1 MNDKKH
7 FIVGIAGG
15 TGSGKTT
22 VAKSIIKEMKDE
34 KVAIIP
40 LDSYYK
46 DRSDLSFEERE
57 KINYDHPDAF
67 DFDLLIKHIE
77 ELKDDKAIQRPVYSF
92 TNHTRLKETISVGP
106 AKITIIEG
114 IMVLAW
120 EPLRKMMD
128 VKIFVDTDADVRF
141 IRRLTRD
148 IQERGRSVQS
158 VITQYLEVVRLMHE
172 EFVEPSKRYANLIVP
187 EGGFNKVAVNIITNN
202 LKSVLKALEEYE
214 EFHI

>member
-1 MNDKKH
+1 MNDKNH
-7 FIVGIAGG
+7 LLVGIAGG

-22 VAKSIIKEMKDE
+22 VAKAIIREMKNE

-46 DRSDLSFEERE
+46 DRNDLTFEERE

-67 DFDLLIKHIE
+67 DFDLLIKHLE
-77 ELKDDKAIQRPVYSF
+77 DLKNDKVIQRPVYSF
-92 TNHTRLKETISVGP
+92 TNHTRLPETTPVGP

-114 IMVLAW
+114 IMVLGW
-120 EPLRKMMD
+120 KPLRDMLD

-158 VITQYLEVVRLMHE
+158 VINQYINIVRMMHE
-172 EFVEPSKRYANLIVP
+172 EFVEPSKRYADIIVP
-187 EGGFNKVAVNIITNN
+187 EGGFNTVAVKMISTN
-202 LKSVLKALEEYE
+202 LKSILTSMIEAEGK
-214 EFHI
+214 